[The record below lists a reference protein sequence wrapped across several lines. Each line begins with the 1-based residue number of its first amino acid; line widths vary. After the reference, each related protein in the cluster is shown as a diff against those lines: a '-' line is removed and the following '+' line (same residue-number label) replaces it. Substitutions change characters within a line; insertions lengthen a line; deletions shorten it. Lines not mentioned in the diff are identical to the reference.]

1 MTNKLTCGLVLFSV
15 IMALTFGVAF
25 AEMSSGE
32 KTQKEP
38 MNKTPINESLNKTM
52 NKTMN
57 QTMNQTMNET
67 AKPAAP
73 VAGKK

>member
-15 IMALTFGVAF
+15 LMALTFGVAF
-25 AEMSSGE
+25 AEMGSSE
-32 KTQKEP
+32 KTQKDA

-57 QTMNQTMNET
+57 QTMNET

-73 VAGKK
+73 VADKE